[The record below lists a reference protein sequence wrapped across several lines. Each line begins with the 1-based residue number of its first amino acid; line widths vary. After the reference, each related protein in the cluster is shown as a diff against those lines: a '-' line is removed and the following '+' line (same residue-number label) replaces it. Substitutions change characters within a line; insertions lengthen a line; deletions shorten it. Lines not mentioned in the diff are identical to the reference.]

1 MKNLGEMMKQ
11 AQRMQAQMAEA
22 QARIET
28 IQVTGTSGGGM
39 VEVTL
44 TGKGDMLRVSV
55 DPSLLSADE
64 KEVLED
70 LVVAAHADARSKAEA
85 LVQEEMGKVTGGLKL
100 PPGLKLPF

>member
-39 VEVTL
+39 VEVIL

-55 DPSLLSADE
+55 DPRTRRKFSRTWSWLRTLMPDQRR
-64 KEVLED
+64 KRWCRRRW
-70 LVVAAHADARSKAEA
+70 ARSPAA
-85 LVQEEMGKVTGGLKL
+85 
-100 PPGLKLPF
+100 